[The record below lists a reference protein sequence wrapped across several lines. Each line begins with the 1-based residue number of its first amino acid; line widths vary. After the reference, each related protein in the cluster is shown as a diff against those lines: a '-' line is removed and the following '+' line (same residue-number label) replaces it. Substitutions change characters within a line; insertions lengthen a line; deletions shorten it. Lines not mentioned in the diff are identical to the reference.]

1 MTCYLNI
8 DLGFPVGRFQF
19 EIRLMLSHWE
29 LNLGNI
35 HAGTV
40 RHFSLGPLHAS
51 LTDRE
56 KLKKLFLDSE

>member
-19 EIRLMLSHWE
+19 EISLMLSQWE
-29 LNLGNI
+29 LNLGN
-35 HAGTV
+35 V
-40 RHFSLGPLHAS
+40 RNGVVYHFSLGPLHAS